1 MHGTCLLVFQHTNV
15 VHIIETILRDI
26 EEQNDLIRRSQKLR
40 DIQELVCKC

>member
-15 VHIIETILRDI
+15 VHIIKTILRDI

-40 DIQELVCKC
+40 DTQELVYKC